1 MGFSSFEY
9 NTNFYRKKAQKKRP
23 RRLTLKYFW
32 QRLLLNISEKINAK
46 YLAKIY
52 KLYIF
57 YAEKNDYSFKKK

>member
-9 NTNFYRKKAQKKRP
+9 NTNFYRKKPKKNAQ

-52 KLYIF
+52 KLLYF
-57 YAEKNDYSFKKK
+57 YAEKNDYSFKK